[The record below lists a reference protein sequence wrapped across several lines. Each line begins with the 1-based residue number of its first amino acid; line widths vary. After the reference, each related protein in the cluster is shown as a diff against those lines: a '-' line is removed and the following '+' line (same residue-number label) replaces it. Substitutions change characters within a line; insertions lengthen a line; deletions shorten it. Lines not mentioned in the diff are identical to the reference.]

1 VLTPL
6 SDFDSSLIASAS
18 LIMLA
23 PLRIGEKSWVIVELD
38 ELRRPGGLKIVV
50 VDCLTG
56 SALFFDSLDD
66 FLAFIIN
73 YNNLIISDMD
83 DIDALALLKEEME
96 TEEIHLK
103 VNAIHRLKTV
113 ILCVGVDETI
123 KKVIPYLE
131 SLIEK
136 EDDEVL
142 FAIAEELGKVW

>member
-1 VLTPL
+1 M
-6 SDFDSSLIASAS
+6 F
-18 LIMLA
+18 A
-23 PLRIGEKSWVIVELD
+23 PLRIGDRSWVIVELD
-38 ELRRPGGLKIVV
+38 ELRRHGGLKIVV
-50 VDCLTG
+50 GDCLIG
-56 SALFFDSLDD
+56 SPLFFDSYYD

-73 YNNLIISDMD
+73 YKNLIIPDMD